1 MAFEITK
8 TTEEQNTRAVEIG
21 IQLAGLGRKKA
32 AIQTERALAENGWNK
47 RLAEIAAQERILG
60 DELSDMGETVVSEK

>member
-1 MAFEITK
+1 MTFEIKK

>member
-1 MAFEITK
+1 MIFEITK

-32 AIQTERALAENGWNK
+32 AIQR
-47 RLAEIAAQERILG
+47 
-60 DELSDMGETVVSEK
+60 